1 MNVLFICRANA
12 GRSQMAEAFYNELSH
27 AHTATSAGV
36 DLAHSVMKSDLSVPP
51 LVAEVMHEAGL
62 DVSTAKRK
70 AVTESMVQ
78 NADTVIIIMEEEE
91 FPLPPY
97 LLNSPKLTRWHSIP
111 DAKNKDLAFHR
122 VVRDQIKEKVEKM
135 IG

>member
-1 MNVLFICRANA
+1 
-12 GRSQMAEAFYNELSH
+12 MAEAFYNELSL

-36 DLAHSVMKSDLSVPP
+36 DLAHSVMKNDLSVPP
-51 LVAEVMHEAGL
+51 LVVEIMQEAGI
-62 DVSTAKRK
+62 DVSTARRK
-70 AVTESMVQ
+70 NVTQSMVQ
-78 NADTVIIIMEEEE
+78 NADTVIAIMEEEE
-91 FPLPPY
+91 FPLPEY
-97 LLNSPKLTRWHSIP
+97 ISHSPKLIRWHGIP